1 MRIDVPQAGD
11 PGRAFETLSN
21 AYAPEIVRA
30 AGAFSTTAYQHT
42 KLTLREIEAARF
54 RTAQING
61 CMVCMGFRAGRDFPQ
76 MFEGFGGDLESSVY
90 RNGPAPDEEFYA
102 QVENWRDWP
111 GYSERE
117 RLAIQYAEGI
127 GEAPKAIAVDKDFWA
142 RMKKAYSDAEIV
154 DLTYCIGSWIANGRA
169 AHVLGLDNACS
180 FVGEGVQAEAAE

>member
-117 RLAIQYAEGI
+117 RLAIAFAEGI
-127 GEAPKAIAVDKDFWA
+127 GETPQAIAVDEDFWA
-142 RMKKAYSDAEIV
+142 QMKKAYSDAEIV

-180 FVGEGVQAEAAE
+180 FVGESVQAEAAE

>member
-1 MRIDVPQAGD
+1 MRIDVPQSGD
-11 PGRAFETLSN
+11 PGRTFETLSN

-30 AGAFSTTAYQHT
+30 AGAFSTTAYQHSN
-42 KLTLREIEAARF
+42 LALREIEAARY

-61 CMVCMGFRAGRDFPQ
+61 CMVCQGFRAGRDFPQ

-102 QVENWRDWP
+102 QVGNWPDWP

-117 RLAIQYAEGI
+117 RLAIHYAEGM
-127 GEAPKAIAVDKDFWA
+127 GEAPKQIAADEAFWA
-142 RMKKAYSDAEIV
+142 RMKAVYSDEEIV

-169 AHVLGLDNACS
+169 AHVLGLDNVC
-180 FVGEGVQAEAAE
+180 FVAESAEAAE

>member
-30 AGAFSTTAYQHT
+30 AGNFSTQVYQHSR
-42 KLTLREIEAARF
+42 LSLRELEAARY

-61 CMVCMGFRAGRDFPQ
+61 CLVCQGFRAGRDFPQ
-76 MFEGFGGDLESSVY
+76 MFEGFGGDLETSVY

-117 RLAIQYAEGI
+117 RIAIQYAEGL
-127 GEAPKAIAVDKDFWA
+127 GEAPKEIAADEDFWA
-142 RMKKAYSDAEIV
+142 RAKGAFSDEELV
-154 DLTYCIGSWIANGRA
+154 DLTYSIGSWIANGRA
-169 AHVLGLDNACS
+169 AHVLGLDSACS
-180 FVGEGVQAEAAE
+180 FTPETAEAAE

>member
-1 MRIDVPQAGD
+1 MRINIEQSGD

-30 AGAFSTTAYQHT
+30 AGNFSTQAYQHS
-42 KLTLREIEAARF
+42 KLSLRELEAARY

-61 CMVCMGFRAGRDFPQ
+61 CLVCQGFRAGRDFPQ

-102 QVENWRDWP
+102 QVQNWRDWA

-117 RLAIQYAEGI
+117 RLAIAYAEGF
-127 GEAPKAIAVDKDFWA
+127 GEAPREIAADESFWA
-142 RMKKAYSDAEIV
+142 RMKAVYSDEEIV

-169 AHVLGLDNACS
+169 AHVLGLDASCS
-180 FVGEGVQAEAAE
+180 FVAEGVAEAAE